1 MPILSNRAGVV
12 VSVSA
17 ETARLLGQDW
27 SQHQE
32 HVSAPDASWTVKRLR
47 EYAESHGI
55 NIGGAVKK
63 ADILAALSN

>member
-1 MPILSNRAGVV
+1 MPTLSNRAGVV

-17 ETARLLGQDW
+17 ETAALLGQDW
-27 SQHQE
+27 SRQQGT
-32 HVSAPDASWTVKRLR
+32 VPDASWTVRRLR